1 MTRNPSGTR
10 EAHAVRGVTSTG
22 TPRGT
27 GRAAAGDGAPPH
39 FHARYASLKAIIDIR
54 TLRLLDG
61 RLPRRVFGLVM
72 EWAALHQAELLE
84 DWELARQNATLKHI
98 TPLE

>member
-1 MTRNPSGTR
+1 MPEVSRFF
-10 EAHAVRGVTSTG
+10 GVIVVMNYN
-22 TPRGT
+22 
-27 GRAAAGDGAPPH
+27 DHAPPY
-39 FHARYASLKAIIDIR
+39 FHARYGELKAIIDIR

-61 RLPRRVFGLVM
+61 RLPPRVFGLVM

-84 DWELARQNATLKHI
+84 DWELARQNAPLKHI